1 MVTDPLP
8 LAFVITELDFGG
20 AERCLVRL
28 ASGLDR
34 GRFSPTVYCLA
45 PRPMAGQD
53 RLVQQLEAAAVP
65 VRFLGLRRAWQFP
78 LALFRLRR
86 CWSRRPPAVVQS
98 FLFHANVVSAMAPP
112 RAARPAIVTGVR
124 VADPARGRQRIE
136 AWTSRRVD
144 RVVCVSRSVADYCAR
159 QAGFPREKLT
169 VIPNGIDVQAYPTRR
184 CPIPPEL
191 VGHGRRM
198 LLFVG
203 RLHPQKAVDWLL
215 SLAPDLLARL
225 PDHDLLL
232 VGQGPQQA
240 ELQQIVTAA
249 GLANRVHFAGWRPDI
264 PVLLAAC
271 DLLLLPSRWEGMP
284 NIVLEAMASGRPVAA
299 TCADGVRELL
309 GDQAEMQTADF
320 GDRERFLANAVR
332 LVRDQELAQRI
343 GQANRRR
350 AATRF
355 SRQAMIRAYE
365 ELYQQLVPP
374 NRRVPGNR

>member
-1 MVTDPLP
+1 MKDAPRCEP

-65 VRFLGLRRAWQFP
+65 VRFLGLRWAWQFP

-98 FLFHANVVSAMAPP
+98 FLFHANVVTALAPP

-124 VADPARGRQRIE
+124 VADPSRGRQRIE
-136 AWTSRRVD
+136 AWSSRRVD

-159 QAGFPREKLT
+159 QAGFPENKLT
-169 VIPNGIDVQAYPTRR
+169 VIPNGIDVQAYPASR
-184 CPIPPEL
+184 CPIPPGL
-191 VGHGRRM
+191 VGPGRRM

-215 SLAPDLLARL
+215 TLAPEMLAQL
-225 PDHDLLL
+225 PDHDLVL

-240 ELQQIVTAA
+240 ELQQIATAT
-249 GLANRVHFAGWRPDI
+249 GLENRIHFAGWRADI
-264 PVLLAAC
+264 PQLLAAC

-299 TCADGVRELL
+299 TRADGVRELL
-309 GDQAEMQTADF
+309 GDQAESQTADL
-320 GDRERFLANAVR
+320 GDRERFLANAIR
-332 LVRDQELAQRI
+332 LVRDPQRAQRI

-350 AATRF
+350 AATHF
-355 SRQAMIRAYE
+355 SQQAMIRAYE
-365 ELYQQLVPP
+365 ELYQQLGAP
-374 NRRVPGNR
+374 R